1 MKCLVFIIVLCLSS
15 SAAQADILFQDP
27 TGKALNAAFDS
38 LSEKQV
44 KNVSPPDVNKKQ
56 YLLGLLYLNGDKEFH
71 VEQDCHKAVELL
83 TDAWEAD
90 IADAGHAL
98 ATMYY
103 HGVCTDKNIGKAREL
118 ATQAAQ
124 EGYILAER
132 MLGRAYWGREWEKL
146 YPRDMNKAVL
156 WLSKAGNAG
165 DRQSA
170 ANLAY
175 IYREGLGVKTDEN
188 KSFLWLKKA
197 VFAKYTEAKGIGFT
211 SLAEYYEKGMGTEVN
226 LVKAYKYYDLTGTAG
241 VEGKQRVAK
250 EMTQEQIDE
259 AIRRSRAWQEEN
271 NIYLPSYHGLERQA
285 DGTYR

>member
-1 MKCLVFIIVLCLSS
+1 MKLLIVIIALILSS
-15 SAAQADILFQDP
+15 GIAQAEILFHDP
-27 TGKALNAAFDS
+27 TGKEFGAAIDK
-38 LSEKQV
+38 LSENELKDLSTPNANR
-44 KNVSPPDVNKKQ
+44 KKLFLGIFYIRGASEFNVEK
-56 YLLGLLYLNGDKEFH
+56 
-71 VEQDCHKAVELL
+71 DCEKAVDLL
-83 TDAWEAD
+83 QDAWESG
-90 IADAGHAL
+90 ISDAGYVL

-103 HGVCTDKNIGKAREL
+103 NGVCTDKDIDKTREL
-118 ATQAAQ
+118 ASQAAM

-132 MLGRAYWGREWEKL
+132 MVGRAYWGREWEKL
-146 YPRDMNKAVL
+146 YPRDMNKAIL

-175 IYREGLGVKTDEN
+175 IYREGIGVKKDEK
-188 KSFLWLKKA
+188 KSFSWLKKA
-197 VFAKYTEAKGIGFT
+197 VFAKYTEAKGIGFS
-211 SLAEYYEKGMGTEVN
+211 SLAEYYEKGMGTEID

-259 AIRRSRAWQEEN
+259 AVRQSRAWQEEN